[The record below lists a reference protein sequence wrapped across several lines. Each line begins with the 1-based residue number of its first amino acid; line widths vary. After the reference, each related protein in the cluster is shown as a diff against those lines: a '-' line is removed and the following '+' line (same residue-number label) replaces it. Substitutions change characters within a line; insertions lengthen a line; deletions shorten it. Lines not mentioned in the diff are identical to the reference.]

1 MSSSR
6 SRRVAGPL
14 SDSGAVAPPDIPVT
28 GGGRSG
34 GGGDEPP
41 DPALVAIE
49 RTVLGRLAGFAYDR
63 RRLVLGAWIAFLVA
77 INIVAGI
84 VTGVFEDK
92 FGGGN
97 SESQRALRLLEER
110 FPTQSGDPGQVVFHT
125 DGDINSDANKAAMAE
140 VVAALRTMP
149 HVQSIL
155 SPVEQGGQGLIS
167 RNGRTAYAIMQFDE
181 PADDLTKS
189 EVKPIIDRAE
199 EFRRPG
205 FDVELGGGTIA
216 KGETAELGTSEII
229 GIFAAIIILLVAFGS
244 VIAMGL
250 PILTALFGI
259 AVAAAVIVL
268 LSRFTVVPTFG
279 TQLAAMVGLGV
290 GIDYALFI
298 VTRYRQ
304 GLADGF
310 EPRESVVLALA
321 TSGRAVLFA
330 GCTVVIS
337 LLGMLLLGLPF
348 VYGLAGGAIAA
359 VLLMMLASVTLLPA
373 LLGFSG
379 RAIDKLHLPQRAHK
393 AQRPVKASVWVRWS
407 KVVQRYPLI
416 AAVISLAI
424 LVFLSL
430 PLFGMRLAFTDAG
443 NNQEQLTTRKAYDLL
458 VEGFGPGTNG
468 PLVAAV
474 NYPNG
479 SRIPVARLGN
489 ELRKDTGVFF
499 VAPPTFNDTNDTAV
513 IVFIPTTSPQ
523 DEETQKLVSRIRD
536 DVVPN
541 AVRGTGAE
549 VLIGGITAGAVDS
562 SEQLSS
568 RLPLVIGGVVVLS
581 FLLLMAVFRSIA
593 VPLKAAIMNLL
604 SIGAAYGVIV
614 AVFQWGWLGDLIG
627 IGKTGPIDPWVP
639 LMLFTI
645 LFGLSMDYE
654 VFLLSKIREE
664 WLATGDNANAV
675 ADGLAATAR
684 VITAAAAIMVCVF
697 GSFVLGEVRV
707 LKLFGLGLAVAV
719 FVDATLVRMVLVP
732 ATMELLGKGNWWFPP
747 WLEKLVP
754 KLSVEVAMPAAK
766 QKPVT
771 PSTTA

>member
-1 MSSSR
+1 MSESR
-6 SRRVAGPL
+6 SRRGAGPTT
-14 SDSGAVAPPDIPVT
+14 DTGGALPPDVPVV
-28 GGGRSG
+28 GDGRG
-34 GGGDEPP
+34 GGGGEPR

-49 RTVLGRLAGFAYDR
+49 RTALGRLAGFAHDR
-63 RRLVLGAWIAFLVA
+63 RRLVLGSWIAFLVA

-110 FPTQSGDPGQVVFHT
+110 FPTQAGDPAQVVFHA
-125 DGDINSDANKAAMAE
+125 DGDINSDANKAAMTE
-140 VVAALRTMP
+140 VVSALRQMP

-155 SPVEQGGQGLIS
+155 SPTEQGGQGLIS
-167 RNGRTAYAIMQFDE
+167 RNGRTAYAIMQFDQ
-181 PADDLTKS
+181 PADDLTKA

-205 FDVELGGGTIA
+205 LQIELGGGPIA
-216 KGETAELGTSEII
+216 KGETPHLGTSEII
-229 GIFAAIIILLVAFGS
+229 GVAAAIIILLVAFGS

-259 AVAAAVIVL
+259 AVAAALIIL

-304 GLADGF
+304 ALADGF
-310 EPRESVVLALA
+310 EPRESIVLSLA

-379 RAIDKLHLPQRAHK
+379 RAIDKLHLPQRIHK
-393 AQRPVKASVWVRWS
+393 GQREPRPSVWVRWS
-407 KVVQRYPLI
+407 KVVQRHPYI
-416 AAVISLAI
+416 AALLSLAI

-468 PLVAAV
+468 PLVAAITYQDG
-474 NYPNG
+474 N
-479 SRIPVARLGN
+479 RTPVARVGN

-499 VAPPTFNDTNDTAV
+499 VAPPTFNPANDTAV

-523 DEETQKLVSRIRD
+523 DEETQKLVNRVRE
-536 DVVPN
+536 DVVPP

-549 VLIGGITAGAVDS
+549 VLVGGITAGAVDS
-562 SEQLSS
+562 AEQLSS
-568 RLPLVIGGVVVLS
+568 RLPLVIGGVVILS
-581 FLLLMAVFRSIA
+581 FLLLMAVFRSVA

-627 IGKTGPIDPWVP
+627 IGNTGPIDPWVP

-697 GSFVLGEVRV
+697 GSFVLGEIRV

-719 FVDATLVRMVLVP
+719 LVDATLVRMVLVP
-732 ATMELLGKGNWWFPP
+732 ATMELLGRRNWWFPP
-747 WLEKLVP
+747 WLNKIIP
-754 KLSVEVAMPAAK
+754 KLSVEVAMPAAR
-766 QKPVT
+766 QKAVT
-771 PSTTA
+771 PTTTA